1 MVASLSTRLSAAM
14 YARYFLS
21 ISDTPVGGRL
31 PDDLCAD
38 LGFGG
43 CGARDQ
49 KRGKLCALVIAKRV
63 GARVLVRCPT
73 TWRSSERPY
82 EEPEPCKHPG
92 GWISWRAPGFQKPDA
107 MAVNERKAQVLRA
120 LYTLT
125 PDRAAF
131 LKMSVAD
138 LSNYPQSGWPSAREV
153 AEACGAL
160 EEMDAVRVRLNKAV
174 KMRYAYRTPRRVEGP
189 VSTSYRYLIR
199 LRGVDWL
206 RWANAQGLLKGPSST

>member
-43 CGARDQ
+43 CDTRDR
-49 KRGKLCALVIAKRV
+49 KDNKLCALVIEKRV
-63 GARVLVRCPT
+63 GARVLVSCPVR
-73 TWRSSERPY
+73 WASQY
-82 EEPEPCKHPG
+82 GEPERCKHPG
-92 GWISWRAPGFQKPDA
+92 GWISWGTPGFQKPDA
-107 MAVNERKAQVLRA
+107 MAVNERKVQVLGA
-120 LYTLT
+120 LYVLT
-125 PDRAAF
+125 PHRDAF

-138 LSNYPQSGWPSAREV
+138 LSNYDQSGWPSAREV
-153 AEACGAL
+153 AEKAGAL

-189 VSTSYRYLIR
+189 VSTSHRYLIR
-199 LRGVDWL
+199 PRGKEWL
-206 RWANAQGLLKGPSST
+206 RWAHAQGLLKGSSLT